1 MAHAKTAILILATL
15 LAGCDEIRQQGDA
28 YAAVTD
34 KPEIREWLAD
44 MNTLPN
50 AASTPQQP
58 AAPVNS
64 LIGGLE
70 KRLENDPDDLKG
82 WRLLAQSHA
91 FLGDMQAARSA
102 VGRAVE
108 LGADEQELEAIVMS
122 AHTGGRR

>member
-1 MAHAKTAILILATL
+1 MTHAKTAILILVVL
-15 LAGCDEIRQQGDA
+15 LTGCDEISHQDGA
-28 YAAVTD
+28 YAVVTD

-44 MNTLPN
+44 MNTIPN
-50 AASTPQQP
+50 AGSAPQP

-82 WRLLAQSHA
+82 WRLLAQSYA

-102 VGRAVE
+102 VGRAIE
-108 LGADEQELEAIVMS
+108 LGADAQELEAIVMS